1 MAQPKKKKP
10 GRPKG
15 SKNKA
20 KKPGR
25 PKGGK
30 NVTKKA
36 SRPKGSKNVTK
47 KAGRPKG
54 SKNVTKKAGRPK
66 GSKNKVGRPKAS
78 ALRASTAKRTVTISA
93 SLADKIQ
100 GLTLLGKGSSIEAAL
115 DKLIK

>member
-25 PKGGK
+25 PKGI
-30 NVTKKA
+30 
-36 SRPKGSKNVTK
+36 KNVTK
-47 KAGRPKG
+47 KAGRPKE
-54 SKNVTKKAGRPK
+54 SENVTKKTGRPK

-78 ALRASTAKRTVTISA
+78 APRASTATRTVTISA

>member
-15 SKNKA
+15 STN
-20 KKPGR
+20 KKPG
-25 PKGGK
+25 
-30 NVTKKA
+30 
-36 SRPKGSKNVTK
+36 RPKGSKNVTK

-54 SKNVTKKAGRPK
+54 SKNVTKKTGRPKGSKNVTKKTGRPK

-78 ALRASTAKRTVTISA
+78 ASQASSATRTVTIPA

-100 GLTLLGKGSSIEAAL
+100 GLTLLGKGGEIEAAL

>member
-1 MAQPKKKKP
+1 MAKPEKKKA

-25 PKGGK
+25 PKGST
-30 NVTKKA
+30 NVKKK
-36 SRPKGSKNVTK
+36 P
-47 KAGRPKG
+47 GRPKA
-54 SKNVTKKAGRPK
+54 ST
-66 GSKNKVGRPKAS
+66 NKVGRPKAS
-78 ALRASTAKRTVTISA
+78 ASQASGATRTMTLST

-100 GLTLLGKGSSIEAAL
+100 GLTLLGKGGEIEAAL

>member
-15 SKNKA
+15 STN
-20 KKPGR
+20 KKPG
-25 PKGGK
+25 
-30 NVTKKA
+30 
-36 SRPKGSKNVTK
+36 RPKGSKNVTK

-54 SKNVTKKAGRPK
+54 SKNVTKKTGRPK
-66 GSKNKVGRPKAS
+66 ASTNKVGRPKAS
-78 ALRASTAKRTVTISA
+78 ASQASGATRTMTLST

-100 GLTLLGKGSSIEAAL
+100 GLTLLGKGGDIEAAL

>member
-15 SKNKA
+15 STN
-20 KKPGR
+20 KKPG
-25 PKGGK
+25 
-30 NVTKKA
+30 
-36 SRPKGSKNVTK
+36 RPKGSKNVTK

-54 SKNVTKKAGRPK
+54 SKNVTKKTGRPK

-78 ALRASTAKRTVTISA
+78 ASQASSATRTVTIPA

-100 GLTLLGKGSSIEAAL
+100 GLTLLGKGGEIEAAL

>member
-25 PKGGK
+25 PKG
-30 NVTKKA
+30 
-36 SRPKGSKNVTK
+36 SKNVTK

-54 SKNVTKKAGRPK
+54 SKNATKKA
-66 GSKNKVGRPKAS
+66 GRPKAS
-78 ALRASTAKRTVTISA
+78 ALRASTATRTVTISA